1 MRDIW
6 VMFLKVLNYLKAH
19 EISYCNTEN
28 TCTFLPAEIT
38 DVAVDF
44 RGGTNP
50 YIQTPLDYQLHAVNC
65 DAQIPDP

>member
-44 RGGTNP
+44 RGGTSP
-50 YIQTPLDYQLHAVNC
+50 YIQRPLDYQLHAVNC